1 MRRRHL
7 LIATLAL
14 PVGTLLA
21 ATRRAPIHADALVS
35 LHRAKASDPETFKSI
50 AAALAAAPGHSDTPF
65 RIRIDAGVWT
75 EKLVIDKPNI
85 HLIGDERAGS
95 TIRFDAAAGQRDQ
108 EGEPWGTWGCAT
120 VRVTAPGFVA
130 TDLGIAN
137 GFDYL
142 GHLFNPKLE
151 TIGSNGAQAV
161 ALMLDHGSDH
171 THLNR
176 CTISGHQDTVFVDAG
191 RSTFRDCRIS
201 GSVDFIFGA
210 GQSLFDHCEIISRF
224 RPGKPRQGYIAAPST
239 LISERYGLIFRRCRL
254 RSEANVPAGSVA
266 LGRAWR
272 PTREFPDGRHGD
284 PDAIGAAVFIECHM
298 ARHVAPEGWDA
309 MKYTNASGARVELR
323 PWDARFGEYA
333 NHGPGALLHNG
344 RPQLS
349 AQQAHEYLGDDLLS

>member
-1 MRRRHL
+1 MRRRHF

-14 PVGTLLA
+14 PVGSLLA
-21 ATRRAPIHADALVS
+21 DTRRTSIQADARVS
-35 LHRAKASDPETFKSI
+35 LRRGKASDPQTFTSI
-50 AAALAAAPGHSDTPF
+50 SAALAAAPGHSETPF
-65 RIRIDAGVWT
+65 RIQIDPGVWT

-85 HLIGDERAGS
+85 HLMGDDRADS
-95 TIRFDAAAGQRDQ
+95 TIRFDAAAGQTDPN
-108 EGEPWGTWGCAT
+108 GEAWGTWGCAT

-142 GHLFNPKLE
+142 GHLRNPKLE
-151 TIGSNGAQAV
+151 IIGSNGAQAV
-161 ALMLDHGSDH
+161 ALMLDQGSDH
-171 THLNR
+171 AHLNR

-191 RSTFRDCRIS
+191 RSAFRDCRIS

-284 PDAIGAAVFIECHM
+284 PDAIGAAVFIECNM
-298 ARHVAPEGWDA
+298 ARHIAAEGWDA
-309 MKYTNASGARVELR
+309 MKYTNASGARLELQPR
-323 PWDARFGEYA
+323 DARFGEYA
-333 NHGPGALLHNG
+333 NHGPGALLHIG

-349 AQQAHEYLGDDLLS
+349 LQQAHEYLGDDLLS